1 MERNL
6 FIQKYKVASPSVNAE
21 DLKAILNR
29 SIDVTLKE
37 EPHNPR
43 GHRHLIIAM
52 EELSELQKE
61 VSKELRG
68 KGDSTAIL
76 EELADVSII
85 ISYIKE
91 ICGITDDALNKAI
104 NVKKDR
110 LEDVLDKDG
119 YYK

>member
-1 MERNL
+1 MERER
-6 FIQKYKVASPSVNAE
+6 FIQEYKKASPSLNE
-21 DLKAILNR
+21 EEIMNILRR
-29 SIDVTLKE
+29 SISSSLKE

-43 GHRHLIIAM
+43 GHRNLIIAN

-76 EELADVSII
+76 EELADVSLAMR
-85 ISYIKE
+85 YIKE
-91 ICGITDDALNKAI
+91 VCGISDDALNKAI

-110 LEDVLDKDG
+110 LNSVITQQG